1 MKYDEKGF
9 SLLELAV
16 VLVIIGILTSAT
28 VFFFQ
33 QNDEVPLLQTQV
45 DNASLRA
52 LENTLDGFIYANG
65 RLPCPDTNGDGLE
78 NGGGLINCA
87 ADVGTLPHRTLG
99 LPGPAMNS
107 SRIHYQ
113 YGVFRKANTLQPAQD
128 MDLAVV
134 RDRFLPLLPVVGT
147 VKSAIETQLNQI
159 NGIDFC
165 QALRTGTLS
174 TSDTTEIHVVDGG
187 TTWNNV
193 AYVLVDAGS
202 RDASGDGN
210 ILDGINGTGFGWE
223 VSSRPQS
230 STYDDTVRA
239 VNFDQLF
246 TRLGCSGVI
255 SAAVHSHANTALA
268 AASARDS
275 LVDYG
280 VQLGL
285 IADLAAAQVE
295 AGEAGVLTAA
305 AGLANVTSTS
315 AIATA
320 ETILSAGATAGLAAL
335 VAAAVAAHAGAT
347 VLAAELKSIFETQK
361 THADNNVTCFN
372 SGTNCAPGVTGN
384 LPTQATALATDI
396 RANAVIADAA
406 GL

>member
-1 MKYDEKGF
+1 MRNNEKGF

-16 VLVIIGILTSAT
+16 VLVIIGVLTSAT

-33 QNDEVPLLQTQV
+33 QHDEVPLLQTETEKG
-45 DNASLRA
+45 SLRA
-52 LENTLDGFIYANG
+52 LENALHGFIYANN

-78 NGGGLINCA
+78 NCT
-87 ADVGTLPHRTLG
+87 ADIGTVPERTLG
-99 LPGPAMNS
+99 LAGPAINS
-107 SRIHYQ
+107 SRIPYR
-113 YGVFRKANTLQPAQD
+113 YGVFRKANTLTPAED
-128 MDLAVV
+128 MDLAVAK
-134 RDRFLPLLPVVGT
+134 DRFLPLLPVAGS
-147 VKSAIETQLNQI
+147 VKVALETPLNQI

-165 QALRTGTLS
+165 QALRTAAISGN
-174 TSDTTEIHVVDGG
+174 DTAEVHVSSGG
-187 TTWNNV
+187 IWNNV
-193 AYVLVDAGS
+193 AYVLVDPGQ

-210 ILDGINGTGFGWE
+210 LLDGINGTGTGWE
-223 VSSRPQS
+223 LSSRAQS
-230 STYDDTVRA
+230 SVYDDTVRA
-239 VNFDQLF
+239 ADFDHLF

-268 AASARDS
+268 AAVARDS
-275 LVDYG
+275 FVDYN

-335 VAAAVAAHAGAT
+335 VAVAVAAHAGAT
-347 VLAAELKSIFETQK
+347 VLAAELKSLFETIK

-372 SGTNCAPGVTGN
+372 SGINCDPGVSGN
-384 LPTQATALATDI
+384 LPSQSVTLATSI
-396 RANAVIADAA
+396 RANAVNADAA